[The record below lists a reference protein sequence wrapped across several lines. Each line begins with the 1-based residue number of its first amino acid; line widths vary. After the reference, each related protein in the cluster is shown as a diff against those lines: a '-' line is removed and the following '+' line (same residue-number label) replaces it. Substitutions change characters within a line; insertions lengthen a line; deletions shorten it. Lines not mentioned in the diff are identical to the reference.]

1 MNTQEYLKAAKRKL
15 EAKTNAELAR
25 ALGLSRPALTRYDQG
40 EQRVIDDYTAA
51 RVAEL
56 LDIDEL
62 EVIAQANA
70 EREKDTTKR
79 AFWEHKAKAARQ
91 RTGGPLGIWRAR
103 DDSNVRPLPSEQT
116 THFGYICRLRRALGA
131 ALRQLPGW
139 GRGEHRFLFA

>member
-25 ALGLSRPALTRYDQG
+25 ALGLSRAALTRYDQG
-40 EQRVIDDYTAA
+40 ERVIDDYTAA

-91 RTGGPLGIWRAR
+91 RTGGPLGMWRAR
-103 DDSNVRPLPSEQT
+103 DDSNVRPLPSEGST
-116 THFGYICRLRRALGA
+116 LSS
-131 ALRQLPGW
+131 
-139 GRGEHRFLFA
+139 